1 MNSQTIGTCS
11 LCGGPVTLPLA
22 WYSVTPPVATC
33 SRCGAVQ
40 AQHGPVIPMVRP
52 ADIPGP
58 FTVPIAPSTGTSPG
72 LTIGYGPEW
81 TVDVTTDTVTLDP
94 RDIGGPGWSWTVSN
108 GGAS

>member
-52 ADIPGP
+52 DYVPGP
-58 FTVPIAPSTGTSPG
+58 FVAPYADYEITTGTAPARPSLYSIDG
-72 LTIGYGPEW
+72 T
-81 TVDVTTDTVTLDP
+81 
-94 RDIGGPGWSWTVSN
+94 